1 MVVIM
6 AAVILQAHVIQ
17 KMLNTADA
25 STALSKKVAGHLQ
38 RYDTDAVDAELAA
51 YHKSG
56 DADGDLHDA
65 FDAIVTNL
73 NAYRPHIPNWM
84 LRAAS
89 DEDEDEVDFG
99 QPLMSARSDSP
110 GGGLTASLSLRSVLE
125 STPDP
130 ADRLQPSQS
139 GAPLSRSCSPRHGL
153 SGQSLSGSF
162 LGSGSGMRSPMAL
175 ASGSNS
181 FLSPDTFV
189 GKISYA
195 LVDVCVERKRDG
207 WQMNRF
213 VDRVHAL
220 AAATHGS
227 LHGFVGDT
235 VQISWNAT
243 HRAVMTETKAAR
255 FLCGL
260 QADAGGD
267 GLVVAGAAHT
277 GDARCIMAG
286 GAKAQAFT
294 ASMPWREA
302 LFASHRFATQHRAFV
317 VDEVTEAACAMT
329 FETRGVEVI
338 QLPAPAQMNR
348 KQRDTTE
355 CSTLATIFELVSEK
369 MQDDDEWMYALAKG
383 TDGNPNR
390 AVTEA
395 LRCCEVG
402 AFANAIAKLDG
413 VAETAAEV
421 AAAPLVQHLRRR
433 AEQMVL
439 ARTPA
444 GFYCNVYAAAAPVAD
459 VATVDIACNPI
470 PLAAS
475 ADTSGR

>member
-73 NAYRPHIPNWM
+73 NAYRPHIPTWM

-89 DEDEDEVDFG
+89 DEDEDEADFG
-99 QPLMSARSDSP
+99 QSQMTGRTEDSVQNSSRDRAGSVQLSQVGRDRAGSAQ
-110 GGGLTASLSLRSVLE
+110 LS
-125 STPDP
+125 
-130 ADRLQPSQS
+130 QP
-139 GAPLSRSCSPRHGL
+139 GAPLSRSCSPRH
-153 SGQSLSGSF
+153 SLSGSF
-162 LGSGSGMRSPMAL
+162 RGPRALGSGSY
-175 ASGSNS
+175 S
-181 FLSPDTFV
+181 FSSPDTFV
-189 GKISYA
+189 AKISYA
-195 LVDVCVERKRDG
+195 LVDVCVARKRDG
-207 WQMNRF
+207 MQMNCF

-260 QADAGGD
+260 QTDAGGD
-267 GLVVAGAAHT
+267 GVVVAGAAHT
-277 GDARCIMAG
+277 GEARCVMAG
-286 GAKAQAFT
+286 GAKARAFT

-317 VDEVTEAACAMT
+317 VDEVTEAAGAMT

-338 QLPAPAQMNR
+338 AVPAPAQINE
-348 KQRDTTE
+348 RDTSE
-355 CSTLATIFELVSEK
+355 CPTLTTVYQLVAEK
-369 MQDDDEWMYALAKG
+369 VHDDDEWMYALAKG
-383 TDGNPNR
+383 TEGNPNR

-395 LRCCEVG
+395 LRCCEAG
-402 AFANAIAKLDG
+402 AFVDAIAKLDG
-413 VAETAAEV
+413 LPDSASAV

-433 AEQMVL
+433 AEQMLL
-439 ARTPA
+439 ARTVA
-444 GFYCNVYAAAAPVAD
+444 GFHYNVYAAAPPVAESVVD
-459 VATVDIACNPI
+459 AAMATSVDIADPVS
-470 PLAAS
+470 LAGS
-475 ADTSGR
+475 NDMSGR